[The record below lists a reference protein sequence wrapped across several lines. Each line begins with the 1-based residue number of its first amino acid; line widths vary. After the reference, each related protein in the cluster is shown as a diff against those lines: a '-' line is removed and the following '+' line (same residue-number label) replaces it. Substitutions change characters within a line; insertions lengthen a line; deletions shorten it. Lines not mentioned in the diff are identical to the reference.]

1 MNLTQKIIGS
11 HLVSGTMTPGSEIGL
26 RIDQTLTQDATGT
39 MAWLQFEALGIPRV
53 KTDISLSYVDHNTLQ
68 MNFRNPDDHRFL
80 RTVAAK
86 FGGVYSGPGT
96 GICHQLHLEN
106 FAKPGATLVGSDSH
120 TPTAGGI
127 CSLAM
132 GAGGLSVALAMAGE
146 PYYIPM
152 PKVVRVFLT
161 GALTGWASAKDV
173 ILELLRR
180 RTVKGG
186 VGRVFEYAGPGVAT
200 LSVPERAT
208 IANMGAELGATG
220 TLFPSDGV
228 TRAFLK
234 AMGREADW
242 RELGPDADAA
252 YDEEEAIDLSTLVPL
267 AAQPHMPDRVVP
279 VSELD
284 GLPVEQVCIGSCTN
298 SSYADLKLVAQIL
311 GGHRINPGTD
321 AMISPGSKQVLT
333 MLAQEGL
340 LEPLISSGA
349 RLLECSCG
357 PCIGSGGAPVTAGV
371 SARTFNRNF
380 EGRSGTKDAKVYLVS
395 PLTAAQ
401 AALNGKF
408 TDPATWGTPPAKPEL
423 PADPPSIRHLFVF
436 PPENGEGVEVL
447 RGPNIVALEKFPRL
461 DASGDV
467 LEASVVIR
475 LGDNI
480 TTDHIMPA
488 GAEILALRSNI
499 PAISEHV
506 FVRVDPDFVKRARAV
521 SEAGGNGVIVA
532 GENYGQGSSREHAAL
547 APLYLGI
554 KAVIVKSFA
563 RIHVANL
570 INAGILP
577 LTFRNEADYDRISE
591 GDVLSLPDIRRRI
604 AEGDDV
610 VLKMGGPMM
619 GAPIKDTNVP
629 IIKGSNGI
637 IAIAADHTEEKECIK
652 CGRCVDVCP
661 MELQPLEIYKLGQL
675 GDAEGLLKL
684 NVMDCFSCKCCEY
697 ICSSKIPLV
706 SKINAAKGLVMPL
719 LKKK

>member
-547 APLYLGI
+547 APRHLGVR
-554 KAVIVKSFA
+554 AVIALSMA
-563 RIHVANL
+563 RIHRANL
-570 INAGILP
+570 VNFGILP
-577 LTFRNEADYDRISE
+577 LVFVNREDYAKVAQ
-591 GDVLSLPDIRRRI
+591 GADIRIPLAEITPGGVTNIEI
-604 AEGDDV
+604 AGV
-610 VLKMGGPMM
+610 GVLPVRNDLSAAELDIIRSGGLLNAVKEKCKPEPGGPCGTPYGPPGPVTFELELSCWISFEPTPNR
-619 GAPIKDTNVP
+619 GASKSPLASSFWSSSS
-629 IIKGSNGI
+629 GAS
-637 IAIAADHTEEKECIK
+637 AA
-652 CGRCVDVCP
+652 
-661 MELQPLEIYKLGQL
+661 
-675 GDAEGLLKL
+675 
-684 NVMDCFSCKCCEY
+684 
-697 ICSSKIPLV
+697 
-706 SKINAAKGLVMPL
+706 
-719 LKKK
+719 

>member
-80 RTVAAK
+80 RTVATK

-252 YDEEEAIDLSTLVPL
+252 YDEEEAIDLSALVPL

-279 VSELD
+279 VAELD

-311 GGHRINPGTD
+311 DGHRINPGTD

-340 LEPLISSGA
+340 LEPLIGSGA

-357 PCIGSGGAPVTAGV
+357 PCIGSGGAPVTSGV

-436 PPENGEGVEVL
+436 PPENGDGVEVL

-461 DASGDV
+461 DAAGDV
-467 LEASVVIR
+467 LEANVVIR

-547 APLYLGI
+547 APRHLGI
-554 KAVIVKSFA
+554 RAVIALSMA
-563 RIHVANL
+563 RIHRANL
-570 INAGILP
+570 VNFGILP
-577 LTFRNEADYDRISE
+577 LVFVNREDYAKVAQ
-591 GDVLSLPDIRRRI
+591 GADIRIPLTEITPGGVTNIEI
-604 AEGDDV
+604 AGV
-610 VLKMGGPMM
+610 GVLPVRNDLS
-619 GAPIKDTNVP
+619 AAELD
-629 IIKGSNGI
+629 IIRSG
-637 IAIAADHTEEKECIK
+637 
-652 CGRCVDVCP
+652 
-661 MELQPLEIYKLGQL
+661 
-675 GDAEGLLKL
+675 GLL
-684 NVMDCFSCKCCEY
+684 
-697 ICSSKIPLV
+697 
-706 SKINAAKGLVMPL
+706 NAVKEKM
-719 LKKK
+719 

>member
-252 YDEEEAIDLSTLVPL
+252 YDEEEAIDLSALVPL

-279 VSELD
+279 VAELD

-311 GGHRINPGTD
+311 DGHRINPGTD

-340 LEPLISSGA
+340 LEPLIGSGA

-357 PCIGSGGAPVTAGV
+357 PCIGSGGAPVTSGV

-423 PADPPSIRHLFVF
+423 PADPPSIRHLYVF
-436 PPENGEGVEVL
+436 PPENGDGVEVL

-467 LEASVVIR
+467 LEANVVIR

-547 APLYLGI
+547 APRHLGI
-554 KAVIVKSFA
+554 RAVIALSMA
-563 RIHVANL
+563 RIHRANL
-570 INAGILP
+570 VNFGILP
-577 LTFRNEADYDRISE
+577 LVFVNREDYAKVAQ
-591 GDVLSLPDIRRRI
+591 GADIRIPLTEITPGGVTNIEI
-604 AEGDDV
+604 AGV
-610 VLKMGGPMM
+610 GVLPVRNDLS
-619 GAPIKDTNVP
+619 AAELD
-629 IIKGSNGI
+629 IIRSG
-637 IAIAADHTEEKECIK
+637 
-652 CGRCVDVCP
+652 
-661 MELQPLEIYKLGQL
+661 
-675 GDAEGLLKL
+675 GLL
-684 NVMDCFSCKCCEY
+684 
-697 ICSSKIPLV
+697 
-706 SKINAAKGLVMPL
+706 NAVKEKM
-719 LKKK
+719 

>member
-1 MNLTQKIIGS
+1 MNLTQKIIAS
-11 HLVSGTMTPGSEIGL
+11 HLVSGTMTPGNEIGL
-26 RIDQTLTQDATGT
+26 HIDQTLTQDATGT

-86 FGGVYSGPGT
+86 FGGVFSGPGT

-146 PYYIPM
+146 PYSIPM

-186 VGRVFEYAGPGVAT
+186 VGRVFEYCGPGVAT

-242 RELGPDADAA
+242 KELGPDADAT
-252 YDEEEAIDLSTLVPL
+252 YDEEETIDLSTLVPL

-279 VSELD
+279 VADLD
-284 GLPVEQVCIGSCTN
+284 GMPVEQVCIGSCTN

-311 GGHRINPGTD
+311 AGHRVNPGTD
-321 AMISPGSKQVLT
+321 TMISPGSKQVLT

-340 LEPLISSGA
+340 LEPLIGSGA

-357 PCIGSGGAPVTAGV
+357 PCIGSGGAPVTSGV

-436 PPENGEGVEVL
+436 PPENGDGVEVL

-467 LEASVVIR
+467 LEANVVIR

-499 PAISEHV
+499 PAIAEHV

-521 SEAGGNGVIVA
+521 GEAGGNGVIVA

-547 APLYLGI
+547 APRHLGI
-554 KAVIVKSFA
+554 RAVIALSMA
-563 RIHVANL
+563 RIHRANL
-570 INAGILP
+570 VNFGILP
-577 LTFRNEADYDRISE
+577 LVFVNREDYAKVVQ
-591 GDVLSLPDIRRRI
+591 GADIRIPLNEITPGGITNIEI
-604 AEGDDV
+604 AGV
-610 VLKMGGPMM
+610 GVLPVKNDLS
-619 GAPIKDTNVP
+619 AAELD
-629 IIKGSNGI
+629 IIRSG
-637 IAIAADHTEEKECIK
+637 
-652 CGRCVDVCP
+652 
-661 MELQPLEIYKLGQL
+661 
-675 GDAEGLLKL
+675 GLL
-684 NVMDCFSCKCCEY
+684 
-697 ICSSKIPLV
+697 
-706 SKINAAKGLVMPL
+706 NAVKEQM
-719 LKKK
+719 

>member
-252 YDEEEAIDLSTLVPL
+252 YDEEEAIDLSALVPL

-279 VSELD
+279 VAELD

-311 GGHRINPGTD
+311 DGHRINPGTD

-340 LEPLISSGA
+340 LEPLIGSGA

-357 PCIGSGGAPVTAGV
+357 PCIGSGGAPVTSGV

-436 PPENGEGVEVL
+436 PPENGDGVEVL

-467 LEASVVIR
+467 LEANVVIR

-547 APLYLGI
+547 APRHLGI
-554 KAVIVKSFA
+554 RAVIALSMA
-563 RIHVANL
+563 RIHRANL
-570 INAGILP
+570 VNFGILP
-577 LTFRNEADYDRISE
+577 LVFVNREDYAKVAQ
-591 GDVLSLPDIRRRI
+591 GADIRIPLTEITPGGVTNIEI
-604 AEGDDV
+604 AGV
-610 VLKMGGPMM
+610 GVLPVRNDLS
-619 GAPIKDTNVP
+619 AAELD
-629 IIKGSNGI
+629 IIRSG
-637 IAIAADHTEEKECIK
+637 
-652 CGRCVDVCP
+652 
-661 MELQPLEIYKLGQL
+661 
-675 GDAEGLLKL
+675 GLL
-684 NVMDCFSCKCCEY
+684 
-697 ICSSKIPLV
+697 
-706 SKINAAKGLVMPL
+706 NAVKEM
-719 LKKK
+719 

>member
-252 YDEEEAIDLSTLVPL
+252 YDEEEAIDLSALVPL

-279 VSELD
+279 VAELD

-311 GGHRINPGTD
+311 DGHRINPGTD

-340 LEPLISSGA
+340 LEPLIGSGA

-357 PCIGSGGAPVTAGV
+357 PCIGSGGAPVTSGV

-436 PPENGEGVEVL
+436 PPENGDGVEVL

-467 LEASVVIR
+467 LEANVVIR

-547 APLYLGI
+547 APRHLGI
-554 KAVIVKSFA
+554 RAVIALSMA
-563 RIHVANL
+563 RIHRANL
-570 INAGILP
+570 VNFGILP
-577 LTFRNEADYDRISE
+577 LVFVNREDYAKVAQ
-591 GDVLSLPDIRRRI
+591 GADIRIPLTEITPGGVTNIEI
-604 AEGDDV
+604 AGV
-610 VLKMGGPMM
+610 GVLPVRN
-619 GAPIKDTNVP
+619 DL
-629 IIKGSNGI
+629 S
-637 IAIAADHTEEKECIK
+637 AA
-652 CGRCVDVCP
+652 
-661 MELQPLEIYKLGQL
+661 ELDILRSG
-675 GDAEGLLKL
+675 GLL
-684 NVMDCFSCKCCEY
+684 
-697 ICSSKIPLV
+697 
-706 SKINAAKGLVMPL
+706 NAVKEKM
-719 LKKK
+719 

>member
-252 YDEEEAIDLSTLVPL
+252 YDEEEAINLSALVPL

-279 VSELD
+279 VAELD

-311 GGHRINPGTD
+311 DGHRINPGTD

-340 LEPLISSGA
+340 LEPLIGSGA

-357 PCIGSGGAPVTAGV
+357 PCIGSGGAPVTSGV

-436 PPENGEGVEVL
+436 PPENGDGVEVL

-467 LEASVVIR
+467 LEANVVIR

-547 APLYLGI
+547 APRHLGI
-554 KAVIVKSFA
+554 RAVIALSMA
-563 RIHVANL
+563 RIHRANL
-570 INAGILP
+570 VNFGILP
-577 LTFRNEADYDRISE
+577 LVFVNREDYAKVAQ
-591 GDVLSLPDIRRRI
+591 GADIRIPLTEITPGGVTNIEI
-604 AEGDDV
+604 AGV
-610 VLKMGGPMM
+610 GVLPVRNDLS
-619 GAPIKDTNVP
+619 AAELD
-629 IIKGSNGI
+629 IIRSG
-637 IAIAADHTEEKECIK
+637 
-652 CGRCVDVCP
+652 
-661 MELQPLEIYKLGQL
+661 
-675 GDAEGLLKL
+675 GLL
-684 NVMDCFSCKCCEY
+684 
-697 ICSSKIPLV
+697 
-706 SKINAAKGLVMPL
+706 NAVKEKM
-719 LKKK
+719 

>member
-80 RTVAAK
+80 RTVAAN

-242 RELGPDADAA
+242 LELGPDADAA
-252 YDEEEAIDLSTLVPL
+252 YDEEETIDLSALVPL

-311 GGHRINPGTD
+311 GGRRINPGTD

-436 PPENGEGVEVL
+436 PPENGEDVEIL

-467 LEASVVIR
+467 LEANVVIR

-499 PAISEHV
+499 PAISQHV
-506 FVRVDPDFVKRARAV
+506 LVRVDPDFVKRARAV

-547 APLYLGI
+547 APRHLGI
-554 KAVIVKSFA
+554 RAVIALSMA
-563 RIHVANL
+563 RIHRANL
-570 INAGILP
+570 VNFGILP
-577 LTFRNEADYDRISE
+577 LVFVNREDYAKVAQ
-591 GDVLSLPDIRRRI
+591 GADIRI
-604 AEGDDV
+604 PLAEITPGGV
-610 VLKMGGPMM
+610 TNIEIVGVGVLPVRNDLS
-619 GAPIKDTNVP
+619 AAELD
-629 IIKGSNGI
+629 IIRSG
-637 IAIAADHTEEKECIK
+637 
-652 CGRCVDVCP
+652 
-661 MELQPLEIYKLGQL
+661 
-675 GDAEGLLKL
+675 GLLYAVK
-684 NVMDCFSCKCCEY
+684 E
-697 ICSSKIPLV
+697 
-706 SKINAAKGLVMPL
+706 
-719 LKKK
+719 KK

>member
-252 YDEEEAIDLSTLVPL
+252 YDEEETIDLSALVPL

-279 VSELD
+279 VAELD

-311 GGHRINPGTD
+311 DGHRINPGTD

-340 LEPLISSGA
+340 LEPLIGSGA

-357 PCIGSGGAPVTAGV
+357 PCIGSGGAPVTSGV

-436 PPENGEGVEVL
+436 PPENGDGVEVL

-467 LEASVVIR
+467 LEANVVIR

-547 APLYLGI
+547 APRHLGI
-554 KAVIVKSFA
+554 RAVIALSMA
-563 RIHVANL
+563 RIHRANL
-570 INAGILP
+570 VNFGILP
-577 LTFRNEADYDRISE
+577 LVFVNREDYAKVAQ
-591 GDVLSLPDIRRRI
+591 GADIRIPLTEI
-604 AEGDDV
+604 APGGVTNIEIAGV
-610 VLKMGGPMM
+610 GVLPVRNDLS
-619 GAPIKDTNVP
+619 AAELD
-629 IIKGSNGI
+629 IIRSG
-637 IAIAADHTEEKECIK
+637 
-652 CGRCVDVCP
+652 
-661 MELQPLEIYKLGQL
+661 
-675 GDAEGLLKL
+675 GLL
-684 NVMDCFSCKCCEY
+684 
-697 ICSSKIPLV
+697 
-706 SKINAAKGLVMPL
+706 NAVKEKM
-719 LKKK
+719 

>member
-161 GALTGWASAKDV
+161 GELTGWASAKDV

-242 RELGPDADAA
+242 LELGPDADAA
-252 YDEEEAIDLSTLVPL
+252 YDEEETIDLSALVPL

-467 LEASVVIR
+467 LEANVVIR

-547 APLYLGI
+547 APRHLGI
-554 KAVIVKSFA
+554 RAVIALSMA
-563 RIHVANL
+563 RIHRANL
-570 INAGILP
+570 VNFGILP
-577 LTFRNEADYDRISE
+577 LVFVNREDYAKVAQ
-591 GDVLSLPDIRRRI
+591 GADIRIPLTEITPGGVTNIEI
-604 AEGDDV
+604 AGV
-610 VLKMGGPMM
+610 GVLPVRNDLS
-619 GAPIKDTNVP
+619 AAELD
-629 IIKGSNGI
+629 IIRSG
-637 IAIAADHTEEKECIK
+637 
-652 CGRCVDVCP
+652 
-661 MELQPLEIYKLGQL
+661 
-675 GDAEGLLKL
+675 GLL
-684 NVMDCFSCKCCEY
+684 
-697 ICSSKIPLV
+697 
-706 SKINAAKGLVMPL
+706 NAVKEKM
-719 LKKK
+719 

>member
-252 YDEEEAIDLSTLVPL
+252 YDEEEAIDLSALVPL

-279 VSELD
+279 VAELD

-311 GGHRINPGTD
+311 DGHRINPGTD

-340 LEPLISSGA
+340 LEPLIGSGA

-357 PCIGSGGAPVTAGV
+357 PCIGSGGAPVTSGV

-436 PPENGEGVEVL
+436 PPENGDGVEVL

-467 LEASVVIR
+467 LEANVVIR

-547 APLYLGI
+547 APRHLGI
-554 KAVIVKSFA
+554 RAVIALSMA
-563 RIHVANL
+563 RIHRANL
-570 INAGILP
+570 VNFGILP
-577 LTFRNEADYDRISE
+577 LVFVNREDYAKVAQ
-591 GDVLSLPDIRRRI
+591 GADIRIPLTEITPGGVTDIEI
-604 AEGDDV
+604 AGV
-610 VLKMGGPMM
+610 GVLPVRNDLS
-619 GAPIKDTNVP
+619 AAELD
-629 IIKGSNGI
+629 IIRSG
-637 IAIAADHTEEKECIK
+637 
-652 CGRCVDVCP
+652 
-661 MELQPLEIYKLGQL
+661 
-675 GDAEGLLKL
+675 GLL
-684 NVMDCFSCKCCEY
+684 
-697 ICSSKIPLV
+697 
-706 SKINAAKGLVMPL
+706 NAVKEKM
-719 LKKK
+719 

>member
-152 PKVVRVFLT
+152 PRVVRVFLT

-436 PPENGEGVEVL
+436 PPENGDAVEVL

-475 LGDNI
+475 LDDNI

-547 APLYLGI
+547 APRHLGI
-554 KAVIVKSFA
+554 RAVIALSMA
-563 RIHVANL
+563 RIHRANL
-570 INAGILP
+570 VNFGILP
-577 LTFRNEADYDRISE
+577 LVFVNREDYAKVAQ
-591 GDVLSLPDIRRRI
+591 GADIR
-604 AEGDDV
+604 
-610 VLKMGGPMM
+610 
-619 GAPIKDTNVP
+619 
-629 IIKGSNGI
+629 
-637 IAIAADHTEEKECIK
+637 
-652 CGRCVDVCP
+652 
-661 MELQPLEIYKLGQL
+661 
-675 GDAEGLLKL
+675 
-684 NVMDCFSCKCCEY
+684 
-697 ICSSKIPLV
+697 IPLAEITPGGV
-706 SKINAAKGLVMPL
+706 TNIDAVNP
-719 LKKK
+719 